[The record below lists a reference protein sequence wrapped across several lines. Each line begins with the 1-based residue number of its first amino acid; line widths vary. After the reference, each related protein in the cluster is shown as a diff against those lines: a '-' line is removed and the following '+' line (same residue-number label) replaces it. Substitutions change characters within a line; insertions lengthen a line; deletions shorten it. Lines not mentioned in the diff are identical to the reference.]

1 MLKIKQAIVD
11 LNKVVIGGG
20 ISAQPVLIKTINDQ
34 YDQLVDSMPI
44 VKKEMIKSKIEPAKF
59 KNDAN
64 LYGALDALLLK
75 LDEQN

>member
-1 MLKIKQAIVD
+1 
-11 LNKVVIGGG
+11 
-20 ISAQPVLIKTINDQ
+20 
-34 YDQLVDSMPI
+34 
-44 VKKEMIKSKIEPAKF
+44 VKKEMVKPKIEPAKF